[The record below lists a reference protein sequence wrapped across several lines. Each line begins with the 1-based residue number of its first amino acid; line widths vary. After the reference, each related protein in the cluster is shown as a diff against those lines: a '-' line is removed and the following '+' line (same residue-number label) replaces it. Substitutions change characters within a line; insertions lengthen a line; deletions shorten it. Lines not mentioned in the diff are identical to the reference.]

1 MPVTHLRRQSPVASL
16 MDASAPRVARS
27 PHTIED
33 WGNRMKA
40 RKLLLAAALAAAPAF
55 AQQNIDISGTDFQS
69 GAGDARLST
78 LGREAAKSGKRI
90 VVTAPQEWHAKIAAK
105 IKAGGGAD
113 VVLKDGF
120 YENVLVRVEEKPAEP
135 PKPEPKAEAKAEPKA
150 EPKPAPR
157 AASND
162 RVPLDV
168 PGPKPTLPVPEQKPV
183 VAAPPPPVAT
193 PAPPAAKPA
202 PIAAAAAPPAAPD
215 VTKIQKRFEESLNNG
230 RAAEGPLSVGNLQ
243 NGDTI
248 FVDGPVRAVV
258 RRESLRPRMFW
269 LDGDLDLR
277 RTELKDLGG
286 NRYQVLEP
294 LHGDNYSLRD
304 DRADQGKSLAAA
316 APPANSPGR
325 ATFERDYNDGHTID
339 ETIAIEKLRS
349 GDVIYA
355 GKGMAV
361 VVRREGAK
369 LARFW
374 LVGTLD
380 LGQAGLSKDGNKYK
394 VISDTVR

>member
-1 MPVTHLRRQSPVASL
+1 
-16 MDASAPRVARS
+16 
-27 PHTIED
+27 
-33 WGNRMKA
+33 MKA

-55 AQQNIDISGTDFQS
+55 AQQNIDISGADFQS
-69 GAGDARLST
+69 GAGDARLTT

-135 PKPEPKAEAKAEPKA
+135 PKPEPKAEAKAEPKP

-157 AASND
+157 AAAND
-162 RVPLDV
+162 RVPMDV
-168 PGPKPTLPVPEQKPV
+168 PGPKPTLPPPAPAPEPRPIV
-183 VAAPPPPVAT
+183 SAPPPVAT
-193 PAPPAAKPA
+193 PAPAAVPPPAAKPA
-202 PIAAAAAPPAAPD
+202 PAATATAAPAAAD
-215 VTKIQKRFEESLNNG
+215 VAKIQKRLEESLNSG
-230 RAAEGPLSVGNLQ
+230 RAAEGPVSVSGLQ
-243 NGDTI
+243 SGDTI

-294 LHGDNYSLRD
+294 VRGENYSLRE
-304 DRADQGKSLAAA
+304 DRADQGKSLVAA

-349 GDVIYA
+349 GDLIYA

-394 VISDTVR
+394 VISDTIR

>member
-1 MPVTHLRRQSPVASL
+1 
-16 MDASAPRVARS
+16 
-27 PHTIED
+27 
-33 WGNRMKA
+33 MKA

-55 AQQNIDISGTDFQS
+55 AQQNVDISGTDFQS

-78 LGREAAKSGKRI
+78 LGREAAKSGKRV

-120 YENVLVRVEEKPAEP
+120 YENVLVRVEEKPVEP
-135 PKPEPKAEAKAEPKA
+135 PKPEPKAEARA

-162 RVPLDV
+162 RVPVDV
-168 PGPKPTLPVPEQKPV
+168 PGPKPTLPVPEPKPV
-183 VAAPPPPVAT
+183 VTAPPPVAT
-193 PAPPAAKPA
+193 PAPVAAPAGAKPA
-202 PIAAAAAPPAAPD
+202 PIASAVAPAAPD
-215 VTKIQKRFEESLNNG
+215 VAKIQKRLEESLNSG
-230 RAAEGPLSVGNLQ
+230 RSAEGPLSPSGLQ

-294 LHGDNYSLRD
+294 LHGDNYSLRE

-325 ATFERDYNDGHTID
+325 ATFERDYNDGHSID
-339 ETIAIEKLRS
+339 ETIAIDKLRS
-349 GDVIYA
+349 GDQIYA

-394 VISDTVR
+394 VISDTIR

>member
-1 MPVTHLRRQSPVASL
+1 MGQSK
-16 MDASAPRVARS
+16 
-27 PHTIED
+27 
-33 WGNRMKA
+33 MKV
-40 RKLLLAAALAAAPAF
+40 RKLFLAAAIAAAAPAF
-55 AQQNIDISGTDFQS
+55 AQQNVDISGTEFQA
-69 GAGDARLST
+69 GNGDAKLAT
-78 LGREAAKSGKRI
+78 VGREAAKSGKRI

-105 IKAGGGAD
+105 IRAGGAAE
-113 VVLKDGF
+113 VVMKDGF

-135 PKPEPKAEAKAEPKA
+135 PKPEPRAEAKAEPKP

-157 AASND
+157 AAAND
-162 RVPLDV
+162 RVPMDV
-168 PGPKPTLPVPEQKPV
+168 PGPKPTLPPPAPAPEPKPIV
-183 VAAPPPPVAT
+183 SAPPPAAT
-193 PAPPAAKPA
+193 PAPAAMPPPAAKPA
-202 PIAAAAAPPAAPD
+202 PAPAATAAPAAAAAD
-215 VTKIQKRFEESLNNG
+215 VAKIQKRLEESLNSG
-230 RAAEGPLSVGNLQ
+230 RAAEGPVSVSGLQ
-243 NGDTI
+243 SGDTI

-294 LHGDNYSLRD
+294 VRGENYSLRE
-304 DRADQGKSLAAA
+304 DRADQGKSLVAS

-325 ATFERDYNDGHTID
+325 ATFERDYNDGHAID

-349 GDVIYA
+349 GDLIYA

-394 VISDTVR
+394 VISDTIR

>member
-1 MPVTHLRRQSPVASL
+1 
-16 MDASAPRVARS
+16 
-27 PHTIED
+27 
-33 WGNRMKA
+33 MKA
-40 RKLLLAAALAAAPAF
+40 RKFLLAAALVAAPVF
-55 AQQNIDISGTDFQS
+55 AQQNVDISGADFQS
-69 GAGDARLST
+69 GAGDARFSS

-105 IKAGGGAD
+105 IRAGGGAD

-120 YENVLVRVEEKPAEP
+120 YENVLVRIEEKPAEP
-135 PKPEPKAEAKAEPKA
+135 PKPEPKPEAKP
-150 EPKPAPR
+150 EPKPASR
-157 AASND
+157 TASND

-168 PGPKPTLPVPEQKPV
+168 PGPKPTLPVPEPKPV
-183 VAAPPPPVAT
+183 VTAPPPPVAT
-193 PAPPAAKPA
+193 PAPV
-202 PIAAAAAPPAAPD
+202 AAPPPTAAKAASVATATPAVGTPD
-215 VTKIQKRFEESLNNG
+215 VTKIQKRFEESLNSG
-230 RAAEGPLSVGNLQ
+230 RAAEGPLSLGGLQ

-258 RRESLRPRMFW
+258 RRESLRPRLFW
-269 LDGDLDLR
+269 LEGDLDLR

-294 LHGDNYSLRD
+294 LHGDNYSLRE

-339 ETIAIEKLRS
+339 ETIAIDKLRS
-349 GDVIYA
+349 GDAIYA

-369 LARFW
+369 LTRFW

-380 LGQAGLSKDGNKYK
+380 LGQAGLQRDGNKYK